1 MKRLFSLWTLLC
13 VFFQLWAQAPAGYYE
28 SATGSKGAGLKT
40 ALFQIITNP
49 SVTSYNGLWNS
60 FTRTDVR
67 EDGKVWDM
75 YSSTTD
81 FRFINDQC
89 GNYSG
94 EGSCYNREHSFPK
107 SWFGGEV
114 SPMYS
119 DLFHLCPTDG
129 YVNNR
134 RGNHPFGET
143 NGEDYKSDE
152 GFSKLGKSTTTGYS
166 GTVFEPN
173 DEYKGDFARTYF
185 YMATCYED
193 RIANWNSDML
203 AHNSYPAYAQWA
215 IDMLLR
221 WAAEDPVSPKEVT
234 RNNEV
239 YKIQKNRNPYIDYP
253 GLEQYVW
260 GSKTDVAFDPDNYDG
275 GEVPPVEKDVE
286 DPVFTPSQGAVTEGT
301 MVEISTTTPNAYIVY
316 TLNGGSQQTNESP
329 VYVEITEPTD
339 IEAYAFVGDKE
350 SSTVTASY
358 TIMNTVPD
366 EGMQTF
372 RKVTSTAEL
381 KSGYRYLVV
390 CEDEA
395 TAMGAISKSIRDD
408 CNITISNDQ
417 INTKVD
423 SEGLPYQVTL
433 GGSEGAYT
441 LYDATAQTYLSL
453 AADKNILNSSTVA
466 DSENALWTISIS
478 DGLATIQNNAYT
490 NRSIQYNANPSHSRF
505 ACYSYKSG
513 QKPVSLYVNVKGSSI
528 SQIVYKAD
536 EPVDVYT
543 LTGILVR
550 KGIRADQ
557 ALQGLQG
564 IYLIKGQQTNRTQ
577 KVIAR

>member
-13 VFFQLWAQAPAGYYE
+13 VFFQLWAQAPTGYYE

-40 ALFQIITNP
+40 ALFQIITDH
-49 SVTSYNGLWNS
+49 VERDYKQLW
-60 FTRTDVR
+60 TDMQKTDVR
-67 EDGKVWDM
+67 ADGKVWDM
-75 YSSTTD
+75 YSATTNYT
-81 FRFINDQC
+81 FVSDQC
-89 GNYSG
+89 GNVG
-94 EGSCYNREHSFPK
+94 AEGKCYNREHSFPK
-107 SWFGGEV
+107 SWFNDAT
-114 SPMYS
+114 PMYS
-119 DLFHLCPTDG
+119 DLFHLYPTDG
-129 YVNNR
+129 KVNGM
-134 RGNHPFGET
+134 RGNYPFGET
-143 NGEDYKSDE
+143 NGEDWKSNN
-152 GFSKLGKSTTTGYS
+152 GFSKKGKSITPGYS

-203 AHNSYPAYAQWA
+203 AHNKYPAYANWA

-221 WAAEDPVSPKEVT
+221 WAAEDPVSPKEVA

-260 GSKTDVAFDPDNYDG
+260 GSKTDVAFDPDNYEG
-275 GEVPPVEKDVE
+275 GDVPPVEKDVE

-339 IEAYAFVGDKE
+339 IEAYAFVGDKV

-358 TIMNTVPD
+358 TIMNTLPD

-372 RKVTSTAEL
+372 RKVSSTAEL

-395 TAMGAISKSIRDD
+395 TAMGAISKDVRGY

-417 INTKVD
+417 INTEVD
-423 SEGLPYQVTL
+423 SEGLPYQMTL
-433 GGSEGAYT
+433 GGSEGTYT

-453 AADKNILNSSTVA
+453 TTDGNKLNSSTAA
-466 DSENALWTISIS
+466 DSENAQWTISIS
-478 DGLATIQNNAYT
+478 GGLATIQNNAYT
-490 NRSIQYNANPSHSRF
+490 NRSIQYNAGSPRF
-505 ACYSYKSG
+505 ACYKSG
-513 QKPVSLYVNVKGSSI
+513 QKPVSLYANAKGSSI

-543 LTGILVR
+543 LTGIQVR

>member
-1 MKRLFSLWTLLC
+1 MKRLFSLGTLLC
-13 VFFQLWAQAPAGYYE
+13 VFFQLWAQAPAGYYK

-40 ALFQIITNP
+40 ALFQIIKDP
-49 SVTSYNGLWNS
+49 SVTSYDGLWTA

-67 EDGKVWDM
+67 KDGKVWDM
-75 YSSTTD
+75 YSATTN
-81 FRFINDQC
+81 FTFKNDKC

-107 SWFGGEV
+107 SWF
-114 SPMYS
+114 SDAKPMYS
-119 DLFHLCPTDG
+119 DLFHLYPTDG
-129 YVNNR
+129 KVNGMRSNY
-134 RGNHPFGET
+134 PFGET
-143 NGEDYKSDE
+143 NGEDYKSNE
-152 GFSKLGKSTTTGYS
+152 GFSKRGRSITPGYS
-166 GTVFEPN
+166 GIVFEPA
-173 DEYKGDFARTYF
+173 DEYKGDFARSYF

-193 RIANWNSDML
+193 RIAGWNCDML
-203 AHNSYPAYAQWA
+203 AHNKYPAYAKWA

-221 WAAEDPVSPKEVT
+221 WAAEDPVSPKEVA

-239 YKIQKNRNPYIDYP
+239 YKVQNNRNPYIDFP

-260 GSKTDVAFDPDNYDG
+260 GTMTNIPFDPDNYEG

-286 DPVFTPSQGAVTEGT
+286 DPVFTPAQGAVAEGT
-301 MVEISTTTPNAYIVY
+301 MVTISTTTPNAYIVY

-339 IEAYAFVGDKE
+339 IEAYAFVDDKV

-381 KSGYRYLVV
+381 QSGYRYLVV

-395 TAMGAISKSIRDD
+395 TAMGAISKDVRGY

-417 INTKVD
+417 ISTEVD
-423 SEGLPYQVTL
+423 SEGLPYQMTL

-441 LYDATAQTYLSL
+441 LYDATAQTYLAL
-453 AADKNILNSSTVA
+453 TKDDNKQHAAEESNSDNT
-466 DSENALWTISIS
+466 LWTISIS
-478 DGLATIQNNAYT
+478 GGFATIQNNAYT
-490 NRSIQYNANPSHSRF
+490 NRSIQYNASSPRF
-505 ACYSYKSG
+505 ACYKNG
-513 QKPVSLYVNVKGSSI
+513 QKPVSLYANTKGSSI

-543 LTGILVR
+543 MTGILVR